1 MTKLPPLNA
10 LRCFESAARHRSFSR
25 AAEEL
30 HVTQSAVSHQVR
42 QLEDWFGIMLFERQG
57 RQTVPTSKGE
67 TLATGLA
74 EAFGIMQD
82 ACRQVRASQTGATL
96 TIAVLP
102 SIATIWLIP
111 KLAAFFKAHPDV
123 PVKVVYLL
131 AGQPLNFNDIDIAI
145 TWETEVSRGGGKAV
159 RLLAGDTVAVAN
171 PTLIAREGPFEKSHA
186 LLHAPLLHDTDRQ
199 GWQRFMKKLGLRHAN
214 PESGPVFEDFNLLR
228 AAALA
233 GQGLALCPRSLI
245 QDDVLAGR
253 LVLLFEGTAINEDWG
268 YWLVEPSNTEGRA
281 DAIAAFKSW
290 LMREA
295 AA

>member
-1 MTKLPPLNA
+1 
-10 LRCFESAARHRSFSR
+10 
-25 AAEEL
+25 
-30 HVTQSAVSHQVR
+30 
-42 QLEDWFGIMLFERQG
+42 MLFERQG
-57 RQTVPTSKGE
+57 RQTVPTPKGVM
-67 TLATGLA
+67 LAADLA
-74 EAFGIMQD
+74 EAFAIMQD
-82 ACRQVRASQTGATL
+82 ACRQVKTPHSGATL

-111 KLAAFFKAHPDV
+111 KMDVFFQAQPDV

-131 AGQPLNFNDIDIAI
+131 QGQPLNFNDIDIAI
-145 TWETEVSRGGGKAV
+145 TWGKEGAGEGHAT

-171 PTLIAREGPFEKSHA
+171 PALIARDGPFEKTHT

-214 PESGPVFEDFNLLR
+214 PDSGPVFEDFNLLR

-245 QDDVLAGR
+245 RDDVLAGR
-253 LVLLFEGTAINEDWG
+253 LVHLFEGTAINEDWG
-268 YWLVEPSNTEGRA
+268 YWLVEPPNTEGRA
-281 DAIAAFKSW
+281 EAIAAFKAW
-290 LMREA
+290 LMQEA